1 MQPARHLLESWSG
14 TSSVRIAELILP
26 VFAVIVT
33 GWVVGYTGYLS
44 RQLSDALIHFAYN
57 IAMPALL
64 IVTIAQEP
72 GHSLINWRFL
82 VAFGG
87 GSLLCFVLVFG
98 VMSLRGPRSLAI
110 RTMDGMAASM
120 TNTGFV
126 ALPVLQSIYG
136 PRAVLPAA
144 IATVFVAV
152 VMFPLAVVLLEVN
165 QRDDHGARTPAMVT
179 VRHVVLNPLV
189 ISTLIGM
196 LLSVLGLRM
205 PGPVS
210 AYLNIMADAL
220 TPCALFA
227 IGLGLSVDGLR
238 ANIGQA
244 SLLSVVKLVIMP
256 LVVYGLCLSL
266 GLDPL
271 YTIAAVIC
279 AAVPTAKTVY
289 ILAGEYHCEEMMVAS
304 TVSMTTLIS
313 VISLVV
319 WLYALSGLAER
330 IPAR

>member
-1 MQPARHLLESWSG
+1 MQ
-14 TSSVRIAELILP
+14 IADLILP

-33 GWVVGYTGYLS
+33 GWIVGYTGYLS
-44 RQLSDALIHFAYN
+44 RALSDALIHFAYN

-87 GSLLCFVLVFG
+87 GSLLCFILVFG
-98 VMSLRGPRSLAI
+98 IVSIHASRSLAS
-110 RTMDGMAASM
+110 RTMYGMTASM

-126 ALPVLQSIYG
+126 ALPVLQAIYG
-136 PRAVLPAA
+136 QRAVLPAA

-152 VMFPLAVVLLEVN
+152 VMFPAAVILLELDR
-165 QRDDHGARTPAMVT
+165 RDARGSRTAPAVMVK
-179 VRHVVLNPLV
+179 HIVLNPMV

-196 LLSVLGLRM
+196 LLSVLDLPM
-205 PGPVS
+205 PMAVK
-210 AYLNIMADAL
+210 AYLGIFADAL

-227 IGLGLSVDGLR
+227 IGLGLSIDGLR
-238 ANIGQA
+238 ANIGRS
-244 SLLSVVKLVIMP
+244 SLLSAVKLVIMP
-256 LVVYGLCLSL
+256 LIAYGLSVSL

-289 ILAGEYHCEEMMVAS
+289 ILAGEYRCEEMMVAS
-304 TVSMTTLIS
+304 TVSMTTLASI
-313 VISLVV
+313 VSLVV
-319 WLYALSGLAER
+319 WMYALSGLATR
-330 IPAR
+330 IAAIE

>member
-1 MQPARHLLESWSG
+1 
-14 TSSVRIAELILP
+14 VRIADLILP
-26 VFAVIVT
+26 VFAVILT
-33 GWVVGYTGYLS
+33 GWFVGYAGYLS
-44 RQLSDALIHFAYN
+44 RTLSDALIRFSYN

-72 GHSLINWRFL
+72 DRSLINWRFI

-87 GSLLCFVLVFG
+87 GSLLCFMLVFG
-98 VMSLRGPRSLAI
+98 VISIYVSRSLGS
-110 RTMDGMAASM
+110 RTMYGMAASM

-126 ALPVLQSIYG
+126 ALPVLQAIYG

-152 VMFPLAVVLLEVN
+152 VMFPLAVILLELG
-165 QRDDHGARTPAMVT
+165 QRDAHGAPTAPMVT
-179 VRHVVLNPLV
+179 LKHVVLNPMV

-196 LLSVLGLRM
+196 LWSVLGLRL
-205 PGPVS
+205 PGPVT
-210 AYLNIMADAL
+210 AYLGILADAL

-227 IGLGLSVDGLR
+227 IGLGLSIDGLL
-238 ANIGQA
+238 ANIG
-244 SLLSVVKLVIMP
+244 LSSMLSAVKLVIMP
-256 LVVYGLCLSL
+256 LIVYGLSLSL

-304 TVSMTTLIS
+304 TVSMTTLAS

-319 WLYALSGLAER
+319 WLYALSGIASR
-330 IPAR
+330 IPAH

>member
-1 MQPARHLLESWSG
+1 
-14 TSSVRIAELILP
+14 VRIADLILP
-26 VFAVIVT
+26 VFAVILT
-33 GWVVGYTGYLS
+33 GWIVGYTGYLS
-44 RQLSDALIHFAYN
+44 RALSDALIHFAYN

-72 GHSLINWRFL
+72 AHALINWRFL

-98 VMSLRGPRSLAI
+98 AMSIHGSRSLAS
-110 RTMDGMAASM
+110 RTMPGMAASM

-126 ALPVLQSIYG
+126 ALPVLQAIYG
-136 PRAVLPAA
+136 QRTVLPAA

-152 VMFPLAVVLLEVN
+152 VMFPIAVILLELGQQN
-165 QRDDHGARTPAMVT
+165 AHGSRPGAMVT
-179 VRHVVLNPLV
+179 VRHVLLNPLV

-196 LLSVLGLRM
+196 LWSVLGLRM
-205 PGPVS
+205 PGPVT
-210 AYLNIMADAL
+210 AYFGILADAL

-227 IGLGLSVDGLR
+227 IGLGLSLDGLR
-238 ANIGQA
+238 ANVSRA
-244 SLLSVVKLVIMP
+244 SLLSAVKLVIMP
-256 LVVYGLCLSL
+256 LIVYGLSVSL

-304 TVSMTTLIS
+304 TVSMTTLLS
-313 VISLVV
+313 VISLVI
-319 WLYALSGLAER
+319 WLYGLSGMATR
-330 IPAR
+330 IAAR

>member
-1 MQPARHLLESWSG
+1 M
-14 TSSVRIAELILP
+14 RIADLILP
-26 VFAVIVT
+26 VFAVILT
-33 GWVVGYTGYLS
+33 GWIVGLTGYLS
-44 RQLSDALIHFAYN
+44 RALSDALIHFAYN

-72 GHSLINWRFL
+72 AHSLINWRFL

-87 GSLLCFVLVFG
+87 GSFLCFILVFG
-98 VMSLRGPRSLAI
+98 IMSLRASRSLGS
-110 RTMDGMAASM
+110 RTMHGMAASM

-126 ALPVLQSIYG
+126 ALPVLQAIYG
-136 PRAVLPAA
+136 QHAVLPAA

-152 VMFPLAVVLLEVN
+152 VMFPAAVVLLEAG
-165 QRDDHGARTPAMVT
+165 QRDARGARKNPMVT
-179 VRHVVLNPLV
+179 AKHVVLNPLV

-196 LLSVLGLRM
+196 LLSVLGLSM
-205 PGPVS
+205 PGPVT
-210 AYLNIMADAL
+210 AYLGIMADAL

-227 IGLGLSVDGLR
+227 IGLGLSIEGLR
-238 ANIGQA
+238 ANVGRA
-244 SLLSVVKLVIMP
+244 SLLSLVKLVVMP
-256 LVVYGLCLSL
+256 VIVYGLSVSL

-304 TVSMTTLIS
+304 TISMTTLLS
-313 VISLVV
+313 VITLVV
-319 WLYALSGLAER
+319 WLYGLSGLAAR
-330 IPAR
+330 IAVR

>member
-1 MQPARHLLESWSG
+1 L
-14 TSSVRIAELILP
+14 RIADLILP

-33 GWVVGYTGYLS
+33 GWLVGYTGYLS
-44 RQLSDALIHFAYN
+44 RTLSEALIHFAYN

-72 GHSLINWRFL
+72 SHSLIDWRFL
-82 VAFGG
+82 AAFGG
-87 GSLLCFVLVFG
+87 GSLLCFALVFG
-98 VMSLRGPRSLAI
+98 VMSIAASRNLAS
-110 RTMDGMAASM
+110 RTMFGMAASM

-126 ALPVLQSIYG
+126 ALPVLQAIYG

-152 VMFPLAVVLLEVN
+152 VMFPIAVVLLELD
-165 QRDDHGARTPAMVT
+165 QRDEHGAAVSPMATAK
-179 VRHVVLNPLV
+179 HVVLNPLV
-189 ISTLIGM
+189 ISTLVGM

-205 PGPVS
+205 PGPVA
-210 AYLNIMADAL
+210 AYFGIFADAL

-227 IGLGLSVDGLR
+227 IGLGLSLDGLR

-244 SLLSVVKLVIMP
+244 SLLSAVKLVIMP
-256 LVVYGLCLSL
+256 LIVYGLSLSL
-266 GLDPL
+266 HLDPL

-289 ILAGEYHCEEMMVAS
+289 ILAGEYHREEMMVAS
-304 TVSMTTLIS
+304 TVSLTTLAS
-313 VISLVV
+313 VVSLPV
-319 WLYALSGLAER
+319 WLYSLSALAAR

>member
-1 MQPARHLLESWSG
+1 M
-14 TSSVRIAELILP
+14 RIADLILP

-33 GWVVGYTGYLS
+33 GWIVGCTGYLS
-44 RQLSDALIHFAYN
+44 RALSEALIRFAYN

-87 GSLLCFVLVFG
+87 GSLLCFMLVLG
-98 VMSLRGPRSLAI
+98 IMSMYVSRSLAS
-110 RTMDGMAASM
+110 RTMHGMAASM

-126 ALPVLQSIYG
+126 ALPVLQAIYG
-136 PRAVLPAA
+136 QRAVLPAA
-144 IATVFVAV
+144 VATVFVAV
-152 VMFPLAVVLLEVN
+152 VMFPTTVILLELD
-165 QRDDHGARTPAMVT
+165 QRDVRGSRTPPMAT
-179 VRHVVLNPLV
+179 VRHIVLNPLV

-196 LLSVLGLRM
+196 LLSVLDLRM
-205 PGPVS
+205 PGPVVT
-210 AYLNIMADAL
+210 YLGIFADAL

-227 IGLGLSVDGLR
+227 IGLGLSIDGLR
-238 ANIGQA
+238 ANAGRS
-244 SLLSVVKLVIMP
+244 SLLSAVKLVIMP
-256 LVVYGLCLSL
+256 LIVYGLSVSL

-271 YTIAAVIC
+271 YTIAAVVC

-304 TVSMTTLIS
+304 TISMTTLVSI
-313 VISLVV
+313 ISLVI
-319 WLYALSGLAER
+319 WMYALSGLATR
-330 IPAR
+330 IAVG